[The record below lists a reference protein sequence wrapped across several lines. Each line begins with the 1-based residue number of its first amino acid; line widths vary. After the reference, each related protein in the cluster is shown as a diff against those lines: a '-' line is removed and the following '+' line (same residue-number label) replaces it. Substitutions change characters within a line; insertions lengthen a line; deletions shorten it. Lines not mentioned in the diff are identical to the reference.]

1 MQNENQNEIKKNKQS
16 NYNFKLYEVI
26 IIVILTCLLSFFAG
40 SSIMELKYKRN
51 ENPINSELNKTDSKY
66 IDEFINNYNYINENY
81 YQDID
86 KETLINGAIEGMMN
100 SISDPYSVYMPDEEY
115 SNFNITLDG
124 TYNGVGL
131 EVIKNEDGTLLI
143 LNVFKNSPAF
153 EAGIV
158 AGDIIVTINN
168 IDVKQ
173 MSASEFS
180 QMIVNGK
187 DKNYKL
193 QIIHNNQ
200 LIEYN
205 LTKNNIY
212 LTSVLSKTFEV
223 NNNKIGYIYVSIFA
237 ANTAEQF
244 KQELVKLENDNI
256 TSLIIDVRGN
266 NGGYLTIAENIASMF
281 VDKKHVIY
289 QLKKNNKI
297 VKQKST
303 GNVTKK
309 YSIVILTDNSS
320 ASAAELLTGSLKDN
334 LNATIIGETTYGK
347 GTVQELMVLSNGD
360 KYKIT
365 TKEWLT
371 PKGTSINKVGIKP
384 DIEVKLQD
392 LYYTNPIDQNDN
404 QLQTAIEYLAN

>member
-51 ENPINSELNKTDSKY
+51 ENPINSKLNKTDSKY

-115 SNFNITLDG
+115 SNFNIILDG
-124 TYNGVGL
+124 AYNGVGL
-131 EVIKNEDGTLLI
+131 EVIKNDDGTLLI

-180 QMIVNGK
+180 QMIVTGK

-266 NGGYLTIAENIASMF
+266 NGGYLTIAESIASMF

>member
-187 DKNYKL
+187 DKKYKL

-371 PKGTSINKVGIKP
+371 PKGISINKVGIKP